1 VYMSG
6 VKYTFVSVLRLSI
19 HCTLKLSVYMS
30 GVSVYMSGV
39 SVYMSGVS
47 VYMSGVNCGS
57 LRGSFLKYIF
67 MSLLRILSL
76 WSVSLGSV
84 YMNEFRFNC
93 IREFSCGSLHGSFLK
108 YTFVSLVSVVS
119 SWFVSLGPVYMS
131 EFRFRLHP

>member
-1 VYMSG
+1 MYTLGTSFSVYVSG
-6 VKYTFVSVLRLSI
+6 VKYTFVSVLKLSI
-19 HCTLKLSVYMS
+19 HCTLKL
-30 GVSVYMSGV
+30 